1 MSPHL
6 LLLLL
11 VPSYSLTWRST
22 NDGGRHGVVVGV
34 GVDDDVASSSSS
46 SWQGRFGGIRMPT
59 SLNEGRGIDGV
70 TGLGALSLG

>member
-1 MSPHL
+1 MSPHF
-6 LLLLL
+6 LLL

-22 NDGGRHGVVVGV
+22 DDGGRRHGVGV
-34 GVDDDVASSSSS
+34 GVGVVDDVALSS
-46 SWQGRFGGIRMPT
+46 SWQGRFGGIGMPT